1 MATFNIEPKP
11 WIQCFVYAAHSVV
24 YCLHLVVYNSVSQQ
38 TPTRGQ
44 DNTSVEVSGGE
55 RLAGSV
61 AVVVGGP
68 SSFASLE
75 VLDLYPAAG

>member
-1 MATFNIEPKP
+1 MATFNIKPKP

-24 YCLHLVVYNSVSQQ
+24 YCLCLVVYNRVSQR

-44 DNTSVEVSGGE
+44 DNTSVEISEG
-55 RLAGSV
+55 GSV
-61 AVVVGGP
+61 AVVGGGL
-68 SSFASLE
+68 FLGSLE

>member
-1 MATFNIEPKP
+1 MATFNIKPKP

-24 YCLHLVVYNSVSQQ
+24 YCLCLVVYNSVSPQ

-44 DNTSVEVSGGE
+44 GNTSAEISEGE

-61 AVVVGGP
+61 AVVVVGGG
-68 SSFASLE
+68 SSL
-75 VLDLYPAAG
+75 VL